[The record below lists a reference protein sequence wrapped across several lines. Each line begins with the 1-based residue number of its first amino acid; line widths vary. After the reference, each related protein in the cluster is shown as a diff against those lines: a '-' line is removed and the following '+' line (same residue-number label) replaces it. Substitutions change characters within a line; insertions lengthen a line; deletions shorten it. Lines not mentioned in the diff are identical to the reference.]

1 MLCYLRRLRLPLAFG
16 LQLIRRFVELFNGN
30 YKRSDEEDKANDLE
44 SVVARPIHVAVCR
57 GSGPR

>member
-1 MLCYLRRLRLPLAFG
+1 
-16 LQLIRRFVELFNGN
+16 LFNGN